1 MKPKMLLSGG
11 NIPTPEIVTEAAAL
25 LEDEAF
31 IRGLVEWI
39 FRDWED
45 GMPGPPS

>member
-1 MKPKMLLSGG
+1 MKKPVLSYD

-39 FRDWED
+39 FRDWEE

>member
-1 MKPKMLLSGG
+1 MKPKMLSER
-11 NIPTPEIVTEAAAL
+11 NIPSPEIVTEAAAL

>member
-1 MKPKMLLSGG
+1 MKKPLLSYDT
-11 NIPTPEIVTEAAAL
+11 IPSPEIVTEAAAL
-25 LEDEAF
+25 LEDEVF

-39 FRDWED
+39 FRDWEE